1 MTDSQKPGL
10 QGRISRG
17 QSFMAIMAILLA
29 ACSNEAPD
37 TAVSAGLPDQDDVLT
52 EKVDKPTA
60 EVEKKVF
67 WGDLHVHSN
76 YSFDAYS
83 LGNTNL
89 TPADA
94 FRFAR
99 GETVKAH
106 NGEEARLGRPLDFL
120 LVSDHAEYLGML
132 YGLVEGHPSL
142 ADSTLGRRWG
152 EYMEAED
159 FTSIVEEYIAAI
171 EDSEPPAE
179 YMPDAFIQDTWQT
192 LGTLAEQYYDPGT
205 FTTFI
210 GYEWTSM
217 IDGRNLHRNVIFRD
231 GADKTMQI
239 RPFSALDSYDPEA
252 LWQSLENYENKTG
265 GSAMAIP
272 HNGNLSDGL
281 MFSETTLGGQPI
293 DQDYAQRRSRWEPV
307 YEVTQV
313 KGDAEAHPL
322 LSPGDEF
329 ADFENWD
336 ETNIAMTPKDQ
347 SGLADMY
354 QHEYARPVL
363 KLGLR
368 FEQAL
373 GTNPFKFGM
382 IGSTDSHTSLATAD
396 SGNLFGKFPDSE
408 PGPERLTNKMAGTL
422 WENWRLTASGYAAVW
437 APENTREALF
447 DALKRR
453 EVYATTGPRI
463 VVWFFGGWD
472 LDGQDP
478 DSRGI
483 DRQGFSGTPP
493 KNGVPM
499 GGDLEN
505 IGAGKAP
512 EFLVGALKDPDGANL
527 DRIQIVKGWLGT
539 DGSLNEKVYDV
550 ALSDGRKID
559 TGSGKAVALE
569 STVNIETASYSNS
582 SGSTSLGSFW
592 VDPDFDASQRAFY
605 YARVIEIPTPRWST
619 YDAVRFQQEL
629 PEHVP
634 AVIQERA
641 YTSPIWYTP

>member
-37 TAVSAGLPDQDDVLT
+37 TTVSAGPPDQDDVLT

-192 LGTLAEQYYDPGT
+192 LGTLAEQYNDPGT

-239 RPFSALDSYDPEA
+239 RPFSALDS
-252 LWQSLENYENKTG
+252 
-265 GSAMAIP
+265 
-272 HNGNLSDGL
+272 
-281 MFSETTLGGQPI
+281 
-293 DQDYAQRRSRWEPV
+293 
-307 YEVTQV
+307 
-313 KGDAEAHPL
+313 
-322 LSPGDEF
+322 
-329 ADFENWD
+329 
-336 ETNIAMTPKDQ
+336 
-347 SGLADMY
+347 
-354 QHEYARPVL
+354 
-363 KLGLR
+363 
-368 FEQAL
+368 
-373 GTNPFKFGM
+373 
-382 IGSTDSHTSLATAD
+382 
-396 SGNLFGKFPDSE
+396 
-408 PGPERLTNKMAGTL
+408 
-422 WENWRLTASGYAAVW
+422 
-437 APENTREALF
+437 
-447 DALKRR
+447 
-453 EVYATTGPRI
+453 
-463 VVWFFGGWD
+463 
-472 LDGQDP
+472 
-478 DSRGI
+478 
-483 DRQGFSGTPP
+483 
-493 KNGVPM
+493 
-499 GGDLEN
+499 
-505 IGAGKAP
+505 
-512 EFLVGALKDPDGANL
+512 
-527 DRIQIVKGWLGT
+527 
-539 DGSLNEKVYDV
+539 
-550 ALSDGRKID
+550 
-559 TGSGKAVALE
+559 
-569 STVNIETASYSNS
+569 
-582 SGSTSLGSFW
+582 
-592 VDPDFDASQRAFY
+592 
-605 YARVIEIPTPRWST
+605 
-619 YDAVRFQQEL
+619 
-629 PEHVP
+629 
-634 AVIQERA
+634 
-641 YTSPIWYTP
+641 